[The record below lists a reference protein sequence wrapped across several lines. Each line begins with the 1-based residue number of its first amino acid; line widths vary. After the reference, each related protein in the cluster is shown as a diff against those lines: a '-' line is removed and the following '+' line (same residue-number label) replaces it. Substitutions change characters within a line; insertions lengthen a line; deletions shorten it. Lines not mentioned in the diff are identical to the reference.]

1 MCHRRRLFL
10 FILSL
15 ITLSALTNSIS
26 ASSIGSGESIL
37 LNIQVRGAEYVY
49 KQYDSQDEWNA
60 VLGRIETGDK
70 DWLKV
75 AVAFYQVSDA
85 GPAEM
90 LIYATGVA
98 LAKSPHNALA
108 IAAPAM
114 SIEGVCGYPD
124 MADPRFETKKQTL
137 AYLDA
142 RIDAVS
148 NLNQKD
154 ISDRKEQC
162 LEMLHKTR
170 KEVSGPKGP
179 FS

>member
-1 MCHRRRLFL
+1 M
-10 FILSL
+10 
-15 ITLSALTNSIS
+15 TNLVS
-26 ASSIGSGESIL
+26 ASPIGSGKAIL
-37 LNIQVRGAEYVY
+37 LNIQMRGAEYVY

-60 VLGRIETGDK
+60 VLEKIETGDK

-108 IAAPAM
+108 IAAPVM

-124 MADPRFETKKQTL
+124 MADPRFDTKKQTL
-137 AYLDA
+137 AYLNA

-154 ISDRKEQC
+154 VSDRKEQC

-170 KEVSGPKGP
+170 NEVSSPKGP